1 MDLYRVT
8 KLPLYLLFTVH
19 HYSVITTQK
28 PLVSCSF
35 YPFELFMNGFYQ
47 LSLIGEFLNL
57 NLPSG
62 ENMTLNVS
70 IKSVGGIACTK
81 V

>member
-1 MDLYRVT
+1 
-8 KLPLYLLFTVH
+8 
-19 HYSVITTQK
+19 
-28 PLVSCSF
+28 
-35 YPFELFMNGFYQ
+35 MNRFYQ

-70 IKSVGGIACTK
+70 IKSVGGIACTE

>member
-1 MDLYRVT
+1 MT

-19 HYSVITTQK
+19 HYYTQK
-28 PLVSCSF
+28 PLVSCPF

-47 LSLIGEFLNL
+47 LSLTGEFLNL

-62 ENMTLNVS
+62 EKMTLNVS
-70 IKSVGGIACTK
+70 VKSVGGIACTK